1 MERLMH
7 ETRETFTTLMVFSCL
22 AVGIIGA
29 VFYTMGPDGWLV
41 ERVRVAL
48 LDPNL
53 STLAALSAVIGA
65 LALAKR
71 LLDRRNSGGPQQSPR
86 RRVSV
91 WVGLSSS
98 SRASAPFSASGGT
111 SRPCRS
117 FLFPAADR
125 QLGVD

>member
-41 ERVRVAL
+41 ERVRAVL

-71 LLDRRNSGGPQQSPR
+71 LLDRRNGSALNNLLVGA
-86 RRVSV
+86 
-91 WVGLSSS
+91 VGL
-98 SRASAPFSASGGT
+98 GGFVIILQSVRT
-111 SRPCRS
+111 VLS
-117 FLFPAADR
+117 
-125 QLGVD
+125 

>member
-1 MERLMH
+1 MERLVH

-41 ERVRVAL
+41 ERVRAAL

-65 LALAKR
+65 VVLAKR
-71 LLDRRNSGGPQQSPR
+71 LLDRRNSSALNNLLVGA
-86 RRVSV
+86 
-91 WVGLSSS
+91 VGL
-98 SRASAPFSASGGT
+98 GGFVIILQSVRT
-111 SRPCRS
+111 VLS
-117 FLFPAADR
+117 
-125 QLGVD
+125 